1 MSDKPPLIIT
11 PRTVRRPEPG
21 RPGVLTRAPF
31 VAIDVETTGT
41 SDVSRVIEIA
51 AARFAPDGTLID
63 TYSSLANPGKHVP
76 LNPAAQKVHGISPA
90 QVWSAPPIEE
100 VLAEF
105 REFVAGHGLVAHN
118 LSFESRFLSAEYH
131 RLEQAPPQWQGVCT
145 LAAARSN
152 FKSTSNKLSAL
163 IEMFDLQAINSHRA
177 LDDAKACGL
186 LLSAMMASRNLTDLE
201 PLTAPA
207 ASAGEETGQRDHITV
222 SATAP
227 GPTVDLALT
236 RAAFGGYA
244 PTDEQADIVDT
255 FQQGQQLT
263 VSACA
268 GSGKTSTVL
277 GMARLEAARNPGRQG
292 LYIAFN
298 ASVAREAKG
307 QFPKQVRASTAHA
320 LAFSH
325 LKSGP
330 HADLLGKLNAPRP
343 RWRDTIDALAATKLW
358 LPQDHG
364 GPRVLSEY
372 VMARLALRTLE
383 QFCRT
388 TDEGIG
394 PHHVPEQPGVEG
406 PARDLMVDQ
415 VLPLARR
422 AWRLALNPQR
432 FEVQFQHDHYLKMWA
447 DTGPKVGHADG
458 FIVVDE
464 AQDLNPIL
472 REIVL
477 SQDHLQRVMVG
488 DSAQAIYGFTGA
500 RDALHDVPDAV
511 ERALTQSWRFG
522 DTVAEAA
529 NLYLQQLGV
538 EMRVRGNPG
547 KHSRLISP
555 DRPVDAVLCR
565 TNADAI
571 GEVIAAQKAGTPTAL
586 EGDRAEALRFCDS
599 AEQLQAGIS
608 PKDPSLAAFSTWLDL
623 VEYVENA
630 PGVSEI
636 KTLVGLVDD
645 HGLDVVRGAMENLV
659 PRSRA
664 RLICSTAHRSKG
676 LEFSRVRIN
685 SNWVIDEPLPGAGEE
700 EHAAELMLAYVGL
713 TRAKDE
719 LDPGQLITDIERARI
734 QPDLPGTPTAT
745 DGGLF
750 DLDLTG

>member
-1 MSDKPPLIIT
+1 MSDKSPLIIT

-21 RPGVLTRAPF
+21 RPGVLTRGPF

-41 SDVSRVIEIA
+41 AAVCRVIEIA
-51 AARFAPDGTLID
+51 AARFSPDGTLID
-63 TYSSLANPGKHVP
+63 SYSSLANPGKHVP
-76 LNPAAQKVHGISPA
+76 LNPAAQKVHGISPRE
-90 QVWSAPPIEE
+90 VWAAPPIET

-105 REFVAGHGLVAHN
+105 REFVAGDGLVAHN
-118 LSFESRFLSAEYH
+118 MNFESRFLSSEYN
-131 RLEQAPPQWQGVCT
+131 RLEHTAPQWQGVCT
-145 LAAARSN
+145 LAAARRHFQAPSN
-152 FKSTSNKLSAL
+152 RLAAL
-163 IEMFDLQAINSHRA
+163 IELFDLPAINSHRA

-186 LLSAMMASRNLTDLE
+186 LLSAMMAARNLTDLE

-207 ASAGEETGQRDHITV
+207 IDEEPGQREHITL
-222 SATAP
+222 SAPAP
-227 GPTVDLALT
+227 GPTMDPALT
-236 RAAFGGYA
+236 RSAFGGHA
-244 PTDEQADIVDT
+244 PTDEQTDIVDA

-277 GMARLEAARNPGRQG
+277 GMARLEAARNPGRRG

-307 QFPKQVRASTAHA
+307 KFPQQVKASTAHA

-358 LPQDHG
+358 LPQGYG

-394 PHHVPEQPGVEG
+394 PHHVPEQTGVEG
-406 PARDLMVDQ
+406 PARDLMVEQ

-447 DTGPKVGHADG
+447 DTGPKIGRDG
-458 FIVVDE
+458 DYLVVDE

-477 SQDHLQRVMVG
+477 SQAHLQRVMVG

-511 ERALTQSWRFG
+511 ERSLTQSWRFG
-522 DTVAEAA
+522 DTIAEAA
-529 NLYLQQLGV
+529 NLYLAQLGDP
-538 EMRVRGNPG
+538 MRVRGNPG
-547 KHSRLISP
+547 KHSRLIST

-571 GEVIAAQKAGTPTAL
+571 SEVITAQKAGTATAL
-586 EGDRAEALRFCDS
+586 EGDRAAALRFCDS

-608 PKDPSLAAFSTWLDL
+608 PKDPSLAAFANWPDL

-636 KTLVGLVDD
+636 KTFVDLVDD
-645 HGLDVVRGAMENLV
+645 HGLHVVRDAMENLV

-664 RLICSTAHRSKG
+664 KLIASTAHKAKG
-676 LEFSRVRIN
+676 AEMSRVRIN
-685 SNWVIDEPLPGAGEE
+685 GNWQIDDPQPGAGEDAR
-700 EHAAELMLAYVGL
+700 HAELMLAYVGM

-719 LDPGQLITDIERARI
+719 LDPGQLLTDVERARI